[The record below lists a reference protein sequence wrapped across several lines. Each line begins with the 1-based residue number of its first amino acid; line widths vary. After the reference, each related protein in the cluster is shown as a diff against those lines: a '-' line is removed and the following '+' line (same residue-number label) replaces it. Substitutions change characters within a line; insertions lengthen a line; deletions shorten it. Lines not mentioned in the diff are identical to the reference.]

1 MSVDIIAEK
10 FKQQVITDL
19 KFKEKLSF
27 LQIATVDQSNPEK
40 LTPKL
45 RTVLFRYK
53 SELKNFQFDCSTQTK
68 KWHQLLAL
76 PKLSA
81 VYLNMDNF
89 TQYRFEAKVKLI
101 DIHDTE
107 QKDIFNS
114 HWSIARP
121 DLRKVLWQSYA
132 ELNPGSMKTADI
144 NIETPCPLFGTVLVQ
159 PYYWDI
165 FTLDR
170 KDFSESKRT
179 QLILKNNTWK
189 IFENTHCVHPL
200 ELV

>member
-27 LQIATVDQSNPEK
+27 LQIATVDQSSPQEP
-40 LTPKL
+40 TPKL

-53 SELKNFQFDCSTQTK
+53 SELKSFQFDCSTQTE
-68 KWHQLLAL
+68 KWQQLLAL
-76 PKLSA
+76 PKISA

-89 TQYRFEAKVKLI
+89 TQYRFEAKVELI
-101 DIHDTE
+101 EIHNTQYKE
-107 QKDIFNS
+107 IFNS
-114 HWSIARP
+114 HWSITRP
-121 DLRKVLWQSYA
+121 DLRKELWQSYI
-132 ELNPGSMKTADI
+132 ELNSDSIKTADI

-170 KDFSESKRT
+170 KNFSESKRT
-179 QLILKNNTWK
+179 QLILKNNSWD
-189 IFENTHCVHPL
+189 IYENTHCVHPL